1 MPHAF
6 KAYPKH
12 PTVLTLVQ
20 LHADLASQV
29 IENKKHGEK
38 LAEQVRSV
46 EAVIKI
52 FDPAFDLHRIAPR
65 RRNIVNPWFRR
76 GTMFRSVLD
85 ALRGA
90 PGPLTTR
97 EITMRVFALKAVAAP
112 TLEMIRHL
120 ESGVRSCLNHMP
132 ASRSSGWGKV
142 CRSGGGSSH
151 PGPTDVCLPGV
162 ALR

>member
-6 KAYPKH
+6 NPHPKH
-12 PTVLTLVQ
+12 PTVLSLVQ
-20 LHADLASQV
+20 LHADLAAKV
-29 IENKKHGEK
+29 IENKKHGEL

-90 PGPLTTR
+90 PGPLTAR
-97 EITMRVFALKAVAAP
+97 EVNMRVFAGKNVAAP
-112 TLEMIRHL
+112 TLEMVKHL
-120 ESGVRSCLNHMP
+120 ESGVRSCLNQHNGKMVERIGEGLP
-132 ASRSSGWGKV
+132 KRWTIASG
-142 CRSGGGSSH
+142 
-151 PGPTDVCLPGV
+151 
-162 ALR
+162 A